1 MGMQLQALCFKIY
14 DIEGESFLKYLV
26 GSSLAAVL
34 SVFTFAIYHL
44 ISFGSFINFSTFY
57 IFTAT
62 VLMFAYIGG
71 LIGFLYLYLQKNKSH
86 LTNKNFLVF
95 LAIGLVLGIVLEW
108 VVADGHYI
116 GFLMAS
122 IVGSLTFLF
131 ANGIESLII
140 RLIIIPLPFIV
151 VFGFPLFDKF

>member
-1 MGMQLQALCFKIY
+1 M
-14 DIEGESFLKYLV
+14 KYMAS
-26 GSSLAAVL
+26 SSLAAVL
-34 SVFTFAIYHL
+34 SVYTFLIYHL
-44 ISFGSFINFSTFY
+44 IHFGSFINFSTFY

-86 LTNKNFLVF
+86 LTIQNFSVF

-108 VVADGHYI
+108 VVADGHYM
-116 GFLMAS
+116 GFLIAA

-131 ANGIESLII
+131 ANGIESRIT

-151 VFGFPLFDKF
+151 VFGFPFFDMF